1 MSVLVTA
8 ASRHGATA
16 EIAQTIGDRL
26 RELGLDVRVTD
37 PVSVTGVA
45 GFEAVV
51 LGSAVYAGHW
61 LDDAKDLV
69 TRLGDELAG
78 RPVWLF
84 SSGPVGDP
92 PRPEEDAVDVADLA
106 TATGAVEHR
115 VFAGTIDRDQ
125 LGFMERAVIRAL
137 RAPTGD
143 FRDVAAIRAWADE
156 IADTLLHGH
165 AGAEQMA

>member
-1 MSVLVTA
+1 MDVLVTA

-26 RELGLDVRVTD
+26 RALGLVVRVTD
-37 PVSVTGVA
+37 PASVTGVA
-45 GFEAVV
+45 AFDAVV

-61 LDDAKDLV
+61 LDDAKDLI
-69 TRLGDELAG
+69 TRFEEELAG

-92 PRPEEDAVDVADLA
+92 PRPEEDAVDVADVA
-106 TATGAVEHR
+106 TVTGAVEHR

-137 RAPTGD
+137 RVPTGD
-143 FRDVAAIRAWADE
+143 FRDFAAVRAWADE
-156 IADTLLHGH
+156 IADTLHGP
-165 AGAEQMA
+165 ADAEQTA